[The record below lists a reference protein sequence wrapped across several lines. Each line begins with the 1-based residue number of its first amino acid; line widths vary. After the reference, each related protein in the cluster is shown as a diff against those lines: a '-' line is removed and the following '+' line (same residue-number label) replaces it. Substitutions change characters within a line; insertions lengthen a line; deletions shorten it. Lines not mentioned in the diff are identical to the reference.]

1 MTTREFYV
9 NVLDLID
16 VIVSDDPTGCVD
28 TDAMAAKARELIA
41 SPDAS
46 NEKRRSTETKEKKE
60 AADRRYRVQA
70 FFETNPHEVCTRDNI
85 AAQLSITPGQV
96 TAACKAL
103 IEVGYLTKSEAKVDK
118 ARKVV
123 YSKA

>member
-28 TDAMAAKARELIA
+28 TDAMAAKAQELIA
-41 SPDAS
+41 SLDAK
-46 NEKRRSTETKEKKE
+46 NEKRKGTETKEKKE
-60 AADRRYRVQA
+60 AAARREAVLA
-70 FFETNPHEVCTRDNI
+70 FLKEQTEPVTRDTI
-85 AAQLSITPGQV
+85 AGVLDMTPAQA

-103 IEVGYLTKSEAKVDK
+103 GELVVKSEIKVDK
-118 ARKVV
+118 ARKVA
-123 YSKA
+123 YSLA

>member
-1 MTTREFYV
+1 MTNRDFYTAIINAENLPAELV
-9 NVLDLID
+9 EKATELLSKLD
-16 VIVSDDPTGCVD
+16 T
-28 TDAMAAKARELIA
+28 T
-41 SPDAS
+41 
-46 NEKRRSTETKEKKE
+46 NEKRKSAETKEKKE
-60 AADRRYRVQA
+60 AADRRDRVRL
-70 FFETNPHEVCTRDNI
+70 FFETNPHEICTRDNI

-103 IEVGYLTKSEAKVDK
+103 IEVGYLTKSETKVDK